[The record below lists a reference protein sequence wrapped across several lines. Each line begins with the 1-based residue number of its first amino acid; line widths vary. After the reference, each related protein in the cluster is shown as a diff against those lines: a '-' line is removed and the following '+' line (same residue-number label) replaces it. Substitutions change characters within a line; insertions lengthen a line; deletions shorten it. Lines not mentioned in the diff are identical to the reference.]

1 MIVASIGRINSKHSK
16 TVAVSVEGQT
26 FSDNR
31 QTEEDSLPTLTR
43 LVVSAESQEEQV
55 QQPPPPSDPSVSDS
69 SESLLTLNQ
78 QTEDMLTTNEG
89 DKLLDGEEQMDTRE
103 DNETIDVK
111 MVNGGDTLD
120 EPPPGFLDDQLDT
133 EGKISFYFLSTS
145 F

>member
-26 FSDNR
+26 PSDDR
-31 QTEEDSLPTLTR
+31 QTKEDSLPTLTR
-43 LVVSAESQEEQV
+43 LVVSAESQEDQV
-55 QQPPPPSDPSVSDS
+55 QQPPPSDPSVSDS
-69 SESLLTLNQ
+69 SESLLVLHQ
-78 QTEDMLTTNEG
+78 QTEDMITTNEG

-133 EGKISFYFLSTS
+133 EGKIRF
-145 F
+145 